1 MVERFQ
7 YARLQLTTGGCL
19 YNMLLN
25 LNLTTTAATIVHYWG
40 IFGKLGS
47 TSSAPK
53 INTIDISLEASHD
66 SNISK
71 Y

>member
-25 LNLTTTAATIVHYWG
+25 LNLTTTSTIGHYWG

-47 TSSAPK
+47 ASSAPQNK
-53 INTIDISLEASHD
+53 HN
-66 SNISK
+66 
-71 Y
+71 